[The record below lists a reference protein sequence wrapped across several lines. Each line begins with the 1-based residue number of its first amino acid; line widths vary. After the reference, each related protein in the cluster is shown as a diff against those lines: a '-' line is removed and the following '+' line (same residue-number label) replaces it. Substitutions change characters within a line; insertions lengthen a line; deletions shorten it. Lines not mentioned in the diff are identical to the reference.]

1 MNKPYEMQK
10 HVLALKSKIAERGK
24 QLKEANSDAE
34 KIEYAKLQD
43 EITALAELY
52 RYYCELYADEY
63 RVISKTD
70 TSRLDDVA
78 QIEKMLSIAKS
89 QMESGEIDRSHF
101 MKVAKLAKQNL
112 VMVCKVGKIGEYV
125 SLLLEEK
132 PKEQEER

>member
-10 HVLALKSKIAERGK
+10 HVLALKSKIAEREN

-63 RVISKTD
+63 RVISKID
-70 TSRLDDVA
+70 TNRLENVE
-78 QIEKMLSIAKS
+78 QIEKMLSSAKA
-89 QMESGEIDRSHF
+89 QMISGEIDREHF
-101 MKVAKLAKQNL
+101 MRVVKMAKQNL
-112 VMVCKVGKIGEYV
+112 VMVCKAGKIGQYAN
-125 SLLLEEK
+125 LLLEEK
-132 PKEQEER
+132 PKEHEGR